1 MMEDVNSGT
10 CNETMRWHKVA
21 ALAAAENKVS
31 KISSHEYVFHHPIL
45 F

>member
-1 MMEDVNSGT
+1 MEDVNSGT
-10 CNETMRWHKVA
+10 RNETMRCHKV
-21 ALAAAENKVS
+21 AAAENKVS